1 MQYDLTF
8 VISIAAIAVMLYCLY
23 LIVSL
28 KKDVPGGIVG
38 KKWNFLMILV
48 VLFTGGYM
56 ASPFFNML
64 PENILRLIVGL
75 IFFFGAIYVVITVK
89 LIYRIIEALAD

>member
-38 KKWNFLMILV
+38 KKWNFLTILV